1 MAKLFSMV
9 ITVVF
14 GISFVGLGMVQAN
27 DALANSSPIMIAKG
41 KAGDDH
47 GKAGGDHGQAGMDHG
62 KAEDH
67 GKAGED
73 HGQAGEDHGQAGDDH
88 GKAGDD
94 HGKKKAAKK
103 KAH

>member
-1 MAKLFSMV
+1 MATLFSLV

-14 GISFVGLGMVQAN
+14 GISFIGLGAVQAN
-27 DALANSSPIMIAKG
+27 DALTGSSPIMIAKG
-41 KAGDDH
+41 QAGD
-47 GKAGGDHGQAGMDHG
+47 
-62 KAEDH
+62 DH

-73 HGQAGEDHGQAGDDH
+73 HGKAGDDH

-103 KAH
+103 KAPAKKKAAKKKAH